1 MRTTDIY
8 LRQARLDLHV
18 PSTAMVIGVGGVGS
32 WVALDLALVGVPRLV
47 LVDPDKIE
55 ASNLNRTPFTTDQIG
70 QSKVKAVAQLIYKR
84 RSDCEVLLF
93 QKKLEELSPAEI
105 LFLLPEVI
113 VDCRDRLED
122 VPAGLRQVPRIKLGY
137 DGFSM
142 TIHANPSKKVWGS
155 EPVRYSVTPS
165 FLVPPQMLAAFV
177 VGMITTK
184 KVFLMKEER
193 VWSFSLED
201 LIRGTMGS
209 PLSAEE
215 QTTAS

>member
-1 MRTTDIY
+1 MADIY
-8 LRQARLDLHV
+8 LRQAGLNLHV

-32 WVALDLALVGVPRLV
+32 WVALDLALVGVKRLV

-55 ASNLNRTPFTTDQIG
+55 ASNLNRTPFKLKHVG
-70 QSKVKAVAQLIYKR
+70 MAKVKAVLELIYER
-84 RSDCEVLLF
+84 RDGEVLLF

-113 VDCRDRLED
+113 VDCRDVLAD
-122 VPAGLRQVPRIKLGY
+122 VPAGLRQVPRVKLGY

-165 FLVPPQMLAAFV
+165 FLVPPQILAALV
-177 VGMITTK
+177 VGMITSK
-184 KVFLMKEER
+184 KIPREEER

-201 LIRGTMGS
+201 LIRGIMGS